1 MLFWKLFTL
10 LKCANSQRATSF
22 DQMETLLKFEENLL
36 EKLMRKLEEKT
47 EKLAFLEGKVAKMQK
62 ERENHGSQQHLR

>member
-1 MLFWKLFTL
+1 MLFWKLFAL

-36 EKLMRKLEEKT
+36 EKLLRKIEEKT
-47 EKLAFLEGKVAKMQK
+47 EKLAFLEEKIEKMQL
-62 ERENHGSQQHLR
+62 ERETHGSQHLR

>member
-1 MLFWKLFTL
+1 MLFWKLFAL

-36 EKLMRKLEEKT
+36 QKLMRKIEEKT
-47 EKLAFLEGKVAKMQK
+47 EKLAFLEEKIAKMQL
-62 ERENHGSQQHLR
+62 ERETHGSQHLT